1 MAERSATPDPGDGR
15 GPTDGRGPA
24 GYRERLGVPW
34 WAWPL
39 GLALSAFFALEV
51 FLGSTRGL
59 AWLPYAILLPA
70 TAAGLIALGRV
81 VVRVDGGELRV
92 DDAHIPVSFVTEVN
106 VLDARAKAALL
117 GPAARPY
124 AFVVQRPWISGGV
137 RVVIDDPADPTPYWV
152 VSSRHPAELAS
163 AIVAARDTT
172 TDHATG

>member
-1 MAERSATPDPGDGR
+1 VAYPRRVAERSATTDPTDYR
-15 GPTDGRGPA
+15 GPT

-39 GLALSAFFALEV
+39 GLAFAAFFALEV

-59 AWLPYAILLPA
+59 AWVPYAVLLPV
-70 TAAGLIALGRV
+70 TAAGLVALGRV
-81 VVRVDGGELRV
+81 VVRVDGGELHV

-106 VLDARAKAALL
+106 VLDARAKAALM

-124 AFVVQRPWISGGV
+124 AFVVQRPWIAGGV

-152 VSSRHPAELAS
+152 VSSRRPADLAA
-163 AIVAARDTT
+163 AIVAARDAGPGPT
-172 TDHATG
+172 TD